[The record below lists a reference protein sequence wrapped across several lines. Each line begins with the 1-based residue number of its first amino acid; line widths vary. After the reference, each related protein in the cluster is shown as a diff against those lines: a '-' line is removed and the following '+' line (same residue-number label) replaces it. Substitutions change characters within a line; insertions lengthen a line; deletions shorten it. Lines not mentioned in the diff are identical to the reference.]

1 MKFLEVAEVFEKIES
16 KSGRI
21 EMAEIL
27 AGLFKKMDA
36 DEAERVAYIIQG
48 ELLPPYMGVDMGMGE
63 KFVLHAIANSTG
75 FTNKE
80 VKEEYAKLGDLGKTA
95 EALLQKKKQRS
106 LHSQDLTI
114 VYVYS
119 VLMKIAKMS
128 GTGSQEGKIKRLV
141 ELLNNAKPVE
151 AKYIIR
157 FVMDQLRLGVRVS
170 TLLDALSMSSKG
182 DKSLKPALE
191 RAYNLSSDVGQV
203 AREFKKH
210 PGGPKGS
217 AIELFKPV
225 MPALAERLPSS
236 AEIIK
241 KLGKCAVEDKYDGF
255 RMMIHK
261 KGKRVEIYSRRL
273 EKITH
278 SFPDIVEA
286 AEKVK
291 AKDVIFEGEALA
303 CNEKEKKFYS
313 FQETMH
319 RRRKYGIKE
328 AKAKYPLKLFVFDV
342 QYLNGKD
349 YTMKPYSE
357 RRKAVEKVFGGK
369 GMLVPSGMK
378 IVKEARDLDK
388 LFHEAVKEG
397 LEGVI
402 AKDLK
407 APYTAGARK
416 FAWIKLK
423 KSYGKEVDT
432 VDAVIVGYFR
442 GSGARTKFGFG
453 GVLTA
458 VYNPKTGRFETVA
471 KVGSGFTEEEMGSF
485 KKQLDK
491 LQAKEPPKD
500 LDYELK
506 PHYWVKP
513 KIVIEIAFDNIT
525 KSPTHTCGRE
535 KGKGYALRF
544 PRFIRIRDDKGPKQ
558 ATTTKEIEEMYKM
571 Q

>member
-21 EMAEIL
+21 EMAELL
-27 AGLFKKMDA
+27 AKLFKKMNA

-48 ELLPPYMGVDMGMGE
+48 ELLPPYMGVDIGIGE
-63 KFVLHAIANSTG
+63 KFVLQAIANASG
-75 FTNKE
+75 FSRKE
-80 VKEEYAKLGDLGKTA
+80 VEGEYAKLGDLGKTA
-95 EALLQKKKQRS
+95 EKLIGQKKQRS
-106 LHSQDLTI
+106 LHSEDLTI

-119 VLMKIAKMS
+119 VLMKIAQMS

-151 AKYIIR
+151 AKYIVR
-157 FVMDQLRLGVRVS
+157 FVMNQLRLGVRVS
-170 TLLDALSMSSKG
+170 TLLDALSMSAKG
-182 DKSLKPALE
+182 DKSLKPDLE
-191 RAYNLSSDVGQV
+191 RAFNLCSDIGYV
-203 AREFKKH
+203 AKEFKKS
-210 PGGPKGS
+210 PKKIKKFK
-217 AIELFKPV
+217 IEIFKPV
-225 MPALAERLPSS
+225 MPALAERLPNS
-236 AEIIK
+236 AEILK
-241 KLGKCAVEDKYDGF
+241 KIGECAAEQKYDGF
-255 RMMIHK
+255 RMSIHK
-261 KGKRVEIYSRRL
+261 KEKRVEIYSRRL

-278 SFPDIVEA
+278 SYPDIVHA

-291 AKDVIFEGEALA
+291 AKNIIFEGEALA
-303 CNEKEKKFYS
+303 YNEKEKKFYS

-328 AKAKYPLKLFVFDV
+328 AKEKYPLRLFVFDI

-349 YTMKPYSE
+349 YTTKPYAE
-357 RRKAVEKVFGGK
+357 RRKEIEKMFSKK
-369 GMLVPSGMK
+369 GMLVPSGMR
-378 IVKEARDLDK
+378 IVKEAKELDR

-432 VDAVIVGYFR
+432 VDAVIMGYFR
-442 GSGARTKFGFG
+442 GSGARSKFGFG
-453 GVLTA
+453 GLLTA
-458 VYNPKTGRFETVA
+458 VYNEKTGRFETIA
-471 KVGSGFTEEEMGSF
+471 KVGSGFTEEEMKSF
-485 KKQLDK
+485 RKELEK
-491 LQAKEPPKD
+491 LETKEPPKD

-513 KIVIEIAFDNIT
+513 KIVVEIAFDNIT
-525 KSPTHTCGRE
+525 KSPTHTCGKE

-544 PRFIRIRDDKGPKQ
+544 PRFMRIRDDKSPKQ
-558 ATTTKEIEEMYKM
+558 STTTKEIVEMYRM